1 MDVDQT
7 FIAAV
12 LTIIGYSINDTVVIF
27 DRIRENKGLY
37 PKRDLGETINSSL
50 NSTLVR
56 TINTSVTTLV
66 VMLAIALFGGEVIR
80 GFAVAIIVGIL
91 VGTYSSMF
99 VATPLMYRFSQKAAK
114 KAEK

>member
-1 MDVDQT
+1 
-7 FIAAV
+7 
-12 LTIIGYSINDTVVIF
+12 
-27 DRIRENKGLY
+27 
-37 PKRDLGETINSSL
+37 
-50 NSTLVR
+50 
-56 TINTSVTTLV
+56 
-66 VMLAIALFGGEVIR
+66 MLAIALFGGEVIR